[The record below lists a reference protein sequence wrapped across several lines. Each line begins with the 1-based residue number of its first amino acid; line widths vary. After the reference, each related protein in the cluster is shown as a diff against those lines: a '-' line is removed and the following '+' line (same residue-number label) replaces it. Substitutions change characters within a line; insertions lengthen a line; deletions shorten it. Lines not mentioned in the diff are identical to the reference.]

1 MRPGQWWLVG
11 VLTGALVVWL
21 AGAAWIERERA
32 TVTRWQDSTTAA
44 YQTAL
49 GLAERQ
55 RHAAQL
61 AAQLA
66 HQARQT
72 AEHAADQAR
81 DARQAGERDRARLR
95 AALAVAVT
103 GQDSLPLLVAVVAA
117 QDSQVAQLE
126 VETGQ
131 LRAAL
136 RSEVQRSAA
145 LGELVAVGDS
155 SLALAGRRIAAQDSV
170 IRSRLVPSV
179 SRGWWG
185 LPVPGRAV
193 VLVAGIVLG
202 ALVSR

>member
-81 DARQAGERDRARLR
+81 DARQAGDRDRARLR
-95 AALAVAVT
+95 ASLAVAVT

-126 VETGQ
+126 VEAGQ
-131 LRAAL
+131 LRDAL

-155 SLALAGRRIAAQDSV
+155 ALALAGQRIASQDSV
-170 IRSRLVPSV
+170 IRSRLVPT
-179 SRGWWG
+179 SRGTLFG
-185 LPVPGRAV
+185 LPLPSRTVTFV
-193 VLVAGIVLG
+193 VGLVLG
-202 ALVSR
+202 VVATR